1 MLSHTLIYIIISN
14 LNNFM
19 NNVVFYK
26 VYIGK
31 RTAWSS
37 LNQSAEFVFK
47 AKVGFI

>member
-14 LNNFM
+14 LNNFV

-37 LNQSAEFVFK
+37 LLFNQLSLYLK
-47 AKVGFI
+47 PR